1 MFQKVIIIMKSGSK
15 KAVLKLAEGSG
26 KVKVTLGE
34 GIKFPSTLLVDCG
47 MEYELKIN
55 CAESEFKG
63 SIDGDVSAVLLT
75 DDEVYLGTSGKRDKC
90 QTLLFNYKNKTAAKV
105 SEQNNDDKRIEI
117 AAADSKAISNEF
129 VQNEN
134 VLGEK
139 SQEVYAKNTA
149 KPQSNI
155 PKENISAEKIET
167 FSGERDKA
175 EATVFFGGIEFSGNN
190 FYQAVKAQLDEM
202 FVCYP
207 LETRL
212 IERIPNSKWIR
223 VDCENEYYVVGL
235 IYELDEV
242 IYVCYGIPG
251 SDKILPP
258 DEIKDVS
265 QFVDI
270 DLDGGVWMIF
280 QDAKTGKCISS
291 SDVIKI

>member
-15 KAVLKLAEGSG
+15 KEVLKLAEGGG
-26 KVKVTLGE
+26 KVKVTLGD
-34 GIKFPSTLLVDCG
+34 GIKFPSTLLIDCG

-55 CAESEFKG
+55 GVESEFKG

-75 DDEVYLGTSGKRDKC
+75 DDEVYLGTSGKNDKC
-90 QTLLFNYKNKTAAKV
+90 QTLLLNYKNKT
-105 SEQNNDDKRIEI
+105 SEKAQGQNKDDPKSEIET
-117 AAADSKAISNEF
+117 ASSQAHGDEF
-129 VQNEN
+129 VKSESATGERTQKADMQSSVKVQEN
-134 VLGEK
+134 
-139 SQEVYAKNTA
+139 S
-149 KPQSNI
+149 
-155 PKENISAEKIET
+155 EKIET
-167 FSGERDKA
+167 FSGEHDKA

-223 VDCENEYYVVGL
+223 VDYENEYYVVGL

-270 DLDGGVWMIF
+270 DEDGGVWMIF

>member
-15 KAVLKLAEGSG
+15 KEVLKLAEGGG
-26 KVKVTLGE
+26 KVKVTLGD
-34 GIKFPSTLLVDCG
+34 GIKFPSTLLIDCG

-55 CAESEFKG
+55 GIESEFKG

-75 DDEVYLGTSGKRDKC
+75 DDEVYLGTSGKNDKC
-90 QTLLFNYKNKTAAKV
+90 QTLLLNYKNKT
-105 SEQNNDDKRIEI
+105 SEKAQGQNKDDPKSEIET
-117 AAADSKAISNEF
+117 ASSQAHGDEF
-129 VQNEN
+129 VKSESATGERTQKADMQSSVKVQEN
-134 VLGEK
+134 
-139 SQEVYAKNTA
+139 S
-149 KPQSNI
+149 
-155 PKENISAEKIET
+155 EKIET
-167 FSGERDKA
+167 FSGEHDKA

-270 DLDGGVWMIF
+270 DEDGGVWMIF

>member
-15 KAVLKLAEGSG
+15 KEVLKLAEGGG
-26 KVKVTLGE
+26 KVKVTLGD
-34 GIKFPSTLLVDCG
+34 GIKFPSTLLIDCG

-55 CAESEFKG
+55 GVESEFKG
-63 SIDGDVSAVLLT
+63 SIDGDISAVLLT
-75 DDEVYLGTSGKRDKC
+75 DNEAYLGTSGKNDKC
-90 QTLLFNYKNKTAAKV
+90 QSLLLNYKNKTAEKTKV
-105 SEQNNDDKRIEI
+105 QNNDNDDPKPEIETASSRIYG
-117 AAADSKAISNEF
+117 DEF
-129 VQNEN
+129 VKSESTAGARPQKADMQNNEKAQEN
-134 VLGEK
+134 
-139 SQEVYAKNTA
+139 SD
-149 KPQSNI
+149 
-155 PKENISAEKIET
+155 KIET

-175 EATVFFGGIEFSGNN
+175 EATVFFGGIEFGGNN

-251 SDKILPP
+251 CDKILPP

-270 DLDGGVWMIF
+270 DEDGGVWMIF

>member
-15 KAVLKLAEGSG
+15 KEVLKLAEGGG
-26 KVKVTLGE
+26 KVKVTLGD
-34 GIKFPSTLLVDCG
+34 GIKFPSTLLIDCG

-55 CAESEFKG
+55 GVESEFKG

-75 DDEVYLGTSGKRDKC
+75 DDEVYLGTSGKNDKC
-90 QTLLFNYKNKTAAKV
+90 QTLLLNYKNKT
-105 SEQNNDDKRIEI
+105 SEKAQGQNKDDPKSEIET
-117 AAADSKAISNEF
+117 ASSQAHGDEF
-129 VQNEN
+129 VKSESATGERTQKADMQSSVKVQEN
-134 VLGEK
+134 
-139 SQEVYAKNTA
+139 S
-149 KPQSNI
+149 
-155 PKENISAEKIET
+155 EKIET
-167 FSGERDKA
+167 FSGEHDKA

-223 VDCENEYYVVGL
+223 VDYENEYYVVGL

-258 DEIKDVS
+258 DEINDVS

-270 DLDGGVWMIF
+270 DEDGGVWMIF

>member
-15 KAVLKLAEGSG
+15 KEVLKLAEGGG
-26 KVKVTLGE
+26 KVKVTLGD
-34 GIKFPSTLLVDCG
+34 GIKFPSTLLIDCG

-55 CAESEFKG
+55 GVESEFKG

-75 DDEVYLGTSGKRDKC
+75 DDEVYLGTSGKNDKC
-90 QTLLFNYKNKTAAKV
+90 QTLLLNYKNKT
-105 SEQNNDDKRIEI
+105 SEKAQGQNKDDPKSEIET
-117 AAADSKAISNEF
+117 ASSQAHGDEF
-129 VQNEN
+129 VKSESAIGERTQKADMQSSVKVQEN
-134 VLGEK
+134 
-139 SQEVYAKNTA
+139 S
-149 KPQSNI
+149 
-155 PKENISAEKIET
+155 EKIET
-167 FSGERDKA
+167 FSGEHDKA

-270 DLDGGVWMIF
+270 DEDGGVWMIF